1 MNTRP
6 VSKHP
11 LRDRVSLQRNARDQ
25 LPKCVFDYWV
35 KKNGIE
41 LEYNKCVLPAK
52 ENAPFIYELNNV
64 QYLIRHLKKVNAYK
78 QFFLCKSVNS
88 LLEKQIICCYFDEL
102 TSLLI
107 ISLQSSQMFCFNQT
121 SSNPKLG
128 LKKYL
133 HLIWRTASMSEGCA
147 TMECIKCRYGQ
158 LLLKPLKTETKGE
171 LVTETGG

>member
-1 MNTRP
+1 MCLWLL
-6 VSKHP
+6 SE
-11 LRDRVSLQRNARDQ
+11 
-25 LPKCVFDYWV
+25 
-35 KKNGIE
+35 KNGIE
-41 LEYNKCVLPAK
+41 LEYNTVLCQLKNMPL
-52 ENAPFIYELNNV
+52 FIYELNNV

-107 ISLQSSQMFCFNQT
+107 ISMQSRQMFCFSQT

-133 HLIWRTASMSEGCA
+133 IWRTANMSEGCA

-158 LLLKPLKTETKGE
+158 LLLKTLKTEAKGE